1 MKLIIVSGRSG
12 SGKSTALHQLE
23 DLGYYCVDNLPAG
36 LLPALTEQLE
46 GAQYQDFLGVAVCID
61 ARNSEQDLIQL
72 IDVIDNLPDTIHCE
86 VIYLDAA
93 DPILATRFSE
103 TRRPHPLRDE
113 CQSLAEAI
121 EREALLLDGLSSQ
134 ATLSIDTSKLNL
146 YDLRATISQRVG
158 VESPTGLSLL
168 IESFGF
174 KKGLPA
180 DADLVFDARHL
191 PNPHWVPELRSLTGE
206 DQAVAN
212 FLQSQPETC
221 AYIDDISAFLLKW
234 LPAYARS
241 QRSYVSVAIGCT
253 GGQHRS
259 VYIAN
264 QVFLAVSEQHDAAQ
278 LRHRELT
285 KMASQ

>member
-46 GAQYQDFLGVAVCID
+46 GPQYQDFLGVAVCID
-61 ARNSEQDLIQL
+61 ARNSEQDLHQL
-72 IDVIDNLPDTIHCE
+72 IDVIDNLPSTIHCE
-86 VIYLDAA
+86 VIYLDAS
-93 DPILATRFSE
+93 DGILASRFSE

-121 EREALLLDGLSSQ
+121 EREAVLLDGLSSQ
-134 ATLSIDTSKLNL
+134 ATLSIDTSNLNL
-146 YDLRATISQRVG
+146 YDLRATISHRIG
-158 VESPTGLSLL
+158 EENPGGLSLL

-206 DQAVAN
+206 DATVAN
-212 FLQSQPETC
+212 FLEDQPETR
-221 AYIDDISAFLLKW
+221 AYIDDISQFLLKW

-259 VYIAN
+259 VYIAS
-264 QVFLAVSEQHDAAQ
+264 QVFESISAQYVGAQ